1 MKAPPF
7 EYARATSVAEVCE
20 LLRRHGGEA
29 KLIAGGQS
37 LVPMMAMRLL
47 RPAWL
52 IDINEIETLR
62 FIAMEPHVARIGACT
77 RQATLERDAALGARI
92 PLLRQAL
99 ACVGHVQTR
108 NRGTVGGSLAH
119 ADPCAE
125 LPLVAQ
131 VLDARL
137 RLRSANG
144 VRDVAAD
151 AFFTG
156 PMATAMAAQ
165 ECLEEIHWPAW
176 EEPRTGAE
184 FTELSVRHGD
194 FAIVA
199 AAAQIALDPEGR
211 CTRAVFGLGGVGLTP
226 LAFPAL
232 AARLVGRRPGATDF
246 DELAQEAAAQCEPG
260 SDPHAS
266 ASYRRHVARVLAARA
281 LHSAYQRAQS
291 MQ

>member
-7 EYARATSVAEVCE
+7 DYARAASVEEACE

-29 KLIAGGQS
+29 RLIAGGQS
-37 LVPMMAMRLL
+37 MVPMMAMRLL

-52 IDINEIETLR
+52 IDINEIAALK
-62 FIAMEPHVARIGACT
+62 FIAVEPRLARTGACT
-77 RQATLERDAALGARI
+77 AQASIERDAALGARV
-92 PLLRQAL
+92 PLLKQAL
-99 ACVGHVQTR
+99 AWVGHVQTR

-131 VLDARL
+131 VLGARL
-137 RLRSANG
+137 RLRSADG
-144 VRDVAAD
+144 VRELGAD
-151 AFFTG
+151 AFFSG

-176 EEPRTGAE
+176 EESRTGSE

-199 AAAQIALDPEGR
+199 AAAQIALDAEGR

-232 AARLVGRRPGATDF
+232 AARLVGRRPGVADLE
-246 DELAQEAAAQCEPG
+246 ELAQEAAAQCEPE

-281 LHSAYQRAQS
+281 LRSAHQRAEKLQ
-291 MQ
+291 